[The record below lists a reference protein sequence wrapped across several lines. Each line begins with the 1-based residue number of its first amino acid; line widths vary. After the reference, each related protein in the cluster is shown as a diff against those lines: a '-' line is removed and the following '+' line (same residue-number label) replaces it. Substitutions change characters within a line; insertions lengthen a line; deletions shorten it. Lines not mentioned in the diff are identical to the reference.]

1 MHSTP
6 LTTTLALLALG
17 SLASAQETPFPTY
30 SAETYGSVS
39 GDVPMRGLGLV
50 LELVDGGTAAPKLR
64 LFGGVPGQ
72 PASILVGRAPARI
85 DGPRDMTRLVEGP
98 AYTFRGTFDWL
109 GYFEVP
115 LAGALEPGV
124 SIYAQGVHTGILELA
139 PGGEPLVQ
147 LSNGLQVTGNEDEQT
162 TLSFDEL
169 LPHLPEDVDDLPLT
183 ATLAERLQT
192 YLNSEGDSTKIKLH
206 VEGSGGAFANGG
218 LEGEVELLIER
229 TAGGAYELRM
239 SSDLAATVGVE
250 LAEGLEANAKAGVG
264 MSRVFRFHSAPGVA
278 RGLLGVMAA
287 VRFPNLTPSRWLADS
302 GLLGDPAEH
311 VERLKAAVDFAEQH
325 AAEAEAFLWNVLD
338 AAQRDAE
345 VRRDQALPALRD
357 ALRRLAAAAW
367 CARPAC
373 LARVAVCG
381 ARYGAAAAQAELCAA
396 ARLRGEQVLALA
408 KGVVEKH
415 REELRA
421 VLAVL
426 ARGPRIVSA
435 LLQLRGYAADHF
447 AASELRTK
455 QSAGAELS
463 IPLPVKVVGLGA
475 GIERELEMTVSVLFE
490 EPTEHAPRRIV
501 VTRQL
506 EDDATVAAAFILGG
520 EYERKHTG
528 SLVETFELDADE
540 DFHKTTAITLERDV
554 QARGFLG
561 RLVAVGTGVGRTTAL
576 SLERDLTIGPD
587 FELGA
592 FLMGQGR
599 DTLGET
605 EVGFELQDRRVRTVE
620 CDFIVSIA
628 GNGGGFELDIE
639 WTDQGRLLSRSQTI
653 REAVASIFDAAD
665 QIPDPERD
673 AVVLN

>member
-1 MHSTP
+1 MHHRP
-6 LTTTLALLALG
+6 FTTSLALLALG
-17 SLASAQETPFPTY
+17 SLASAQETSFPTY

-50 LELVDGGTAAPKLR
+50 LELVDGATPAPKLR

-72 PASILVGRAPARI
+72 AASILLGRAPAHV
-85 DGPRDMTRLVEGP
+85 DGPRGMTQLVDGP
-98 AYTFRGTFDWL
+98 AFTFRGTFDWL
-109 GYFEVP
+109 GYYEVP
-115 LAGALEPGV
+115 LPGSLDPGV
-124 SIYAQGVHTGILELA
+124 SIYAQGVHTGVLELA
-139 PGGEPLVQ
+139 PGGGPLVQ
-147 LSNGLQVTGNEDEQT
+147 LSNGLQVTGDPDEDT

-169 LPHLPEDVDDLPLT
+169 LPHLPEDVEDLPLT
-183 ATLAERLQT
+183 ATLAERLQA
-192 YLNSEGDSTKIKLH
+192 YLNSAGDATKIKLH
-206 VEGSGGAFANGG
+206 VEGSGGYFGNGG
-218 LEGEVELLIER
+218 AEGEVELAIER
-229 TAGGAYELRM
+229 SADGFYELRM

-250 LAEGLEANAKAGVG
+250 VAEGLEASAKAGVG

-278 RGLLGVMAA
+278 RGLLGVLAA
-287 VRFPNLTPSRWLADS
+287 VRYPNLTPGRWLAES

-311 VERLKAAVDFAEQH
+311 VARLKAAVDFAQQH
-325 AAEAEAFLWNVLD
+325 ADEAEAFLWNVL
-338 AAQRDAE
+338 ATAQQDAE
-345 VRRDQALPALRD
+345 ARRDQALPPLRD

-367 CARPAC
+367 YARPAC
-373 LARVAVCG
+373 LARVAACA
-381 ARYGAAAAQAELCAA
+381 ARFASAAAQAELCAA
-396 ARLRGEQVLALA
+396 ARTRGEQALAFA

-421 VLAVL
+421 ALALV
-426 ARGPRIVSA
+426 ARGPRIASA
-435 LLQLRGYAADHF
+435 LLQLRGYAADHYVG
-447 AASELRTK
+447 SELRAK

-475 GIERELEMTVSVLFE
+475 GVERELEMTVSVLFE
-490 EPTEHAPRRIV
+490 QPTEHTPRRIV

-506 EDDATVAAAFILGG
+506 EDDATVAASFIAGG

-528 SLVETFELDADE
+528 KVVETFELGADE
-540 DFHKTTAITLERDV
+540 GFHKTMAVQLERDV

-561 RLVAVGTGVGRTTAL
+561 RLVAVGTGIGRKTSV

-592 FLMGQGR
+592 FLLGEGR

-639 WTDQGRLLSRSQTI
+639 WTDQGRLLSRQQTI
-653 REAVASIFDAAD
+653 REALGSIFDAAD
-665 QIPDPERD
+665 QIPDSERG